1 MTDPFPRFGAEIL
14 EYKRDTLKSQIKG
27 VEADI
32 QTLEVFIR
40 KPLVIQFYSISKIR
54 VCNITDDELQ
64 QHLAEVSLM
73 HFKRRLVELE
83 KELNQI

>member
-1 MTDPFPRFGAEIL
+1 MSDPFPKFGEAIL
-14 EYKRDTLKSQIKG
+14 EYKRDTIKSQIKA

-32 QTLEVFIR
+32 QTLKGFQN

-64 QHLAEVSLM
+64 QHLAQVSLDYYN
-73 HFKRRLVELE
+73 RRLEQLQ
-83 KELNQI
+83 KELNTL

>member
-1 MTDPFPRFGAEIL
+1 MTDPFPKFGEAIL

-32 QTLEVFIR
+32 QTLEGFIR
-40 KPLVIQFYSISKIR
+40 KPLVIQFYSINKIR

-64 QHLAEVSLM
+64 QHIAEVALQ
-73 HFKRRLVELE
+73 HFKQRLVELE
-83 KELNQI
+83 KELNQL

>member
-1 MTDPFPRFGAEIL
+1 MTDPFPKFGEAIR

-32 QTLEVFIR
+32 QTLEGFIR
-40 KPLVIQFYSISKIR
+40 KPLVIQFYSITKIR
-54 VCNITDDELQ
+54 VCNVTDDALQ
-64 QHLAEVSLM
+64 EHLAEVALQ

-83 KELNQI
+83 SELNQI

>member
-1 MTDPFPRFGAEIL
+1 MTDPFPLFKQAID
-14 EYKRDTLKSQIKG
+14 EYKRDSIKDRINIIKEDLKTIEG
-27 VEADI
+27 
-32 QTLEVFIR
+32 FIN

-83 KELNQI
+83 KELNQL